1 MPERPSA
8 GRSGNNKNHS
18 LSEENENRREVK
30 TMKYAKPEVILGGS
44 TIAVIQGMGSSK
56 GQFANDVRITP
67 HDQPNVSTS
76 AYEADE

>member
-1 MPERPSA
+1 
-8 GRSGNNKNHS
+8 
-18 LSEENENRREVK
+18 
-30 TMKYAKPEVILGGS
+30 MKYAKPEVILGGS